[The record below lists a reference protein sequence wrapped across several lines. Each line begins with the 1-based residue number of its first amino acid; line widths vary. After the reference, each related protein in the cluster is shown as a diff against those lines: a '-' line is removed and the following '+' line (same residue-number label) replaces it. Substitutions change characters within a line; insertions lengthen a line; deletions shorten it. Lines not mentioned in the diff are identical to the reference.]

1 MPQESEPFEV
11 EVVAIDGA
19 APATSKDPQ
28 TPPPKPSSEPL
39 TPWQKWQRR
48 LSFLAKLSPRW
59 WPLWTL
65 LGIIAS
71 VLLLAAGLVIGVLYL
86 IYYLFKSIIR
96 ILFR

>member
-1 MPQESEPFEV
+1 MPQESEPIEV

-28 TPPPKPSSEPL
+28 TPSPKPSSGPL
-39 TPWQKWQRR
+39 HSWQKWQRR

-71 VLLLAAGLVIGVLYL
+71 ILLLAVGLVIGVLYL
-86 IYYLFKSIIR
+86 IYYLLKSIAR
-96 ILFR
+96 ALFR